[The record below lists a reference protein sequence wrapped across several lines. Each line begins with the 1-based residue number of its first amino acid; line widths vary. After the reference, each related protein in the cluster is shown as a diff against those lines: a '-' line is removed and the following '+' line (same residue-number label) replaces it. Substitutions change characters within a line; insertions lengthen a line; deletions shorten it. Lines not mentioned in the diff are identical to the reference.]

1 MATRMLAAAVVLC
14 AGLGAAQAQDLP
26 ELFTQLGHSGTITS
40 VAFSHDGALLA
51 SGAQDKT
58 IVLWDVEGRR
68 ELRTLTGHADKV
80 TSVAF
85 SPAVDV
91 LASGSEDGTVKLWD
105 TTNGKELPG
114 PVAQRSPVRAVAYA
128 PYGHWLAA
136 SFDNG
141 MVMLWD
147 TANIAVSRSL
157 DGQCGAIKALAFSR
171 DRHTLAAG
179 CDNGRVK
186 LWDVTASD
194 SAPSVLD
201 GHSGAILSV
210 AFADNGFTLVF
221 GSANGT
227 IGEWENVSNP
237 DDLRTIDAYTAKVN
251 AVAISPG
258 DGQMLASG
266 AESDVAY
273 LWRNDDP
280 NSVRLCA
287 DNNPL
292 SSVANGLNS
301 VAFSP
306 DGKMLA
312 GASDEDNTI
321 RLWNTSDLIG
331 SKCVGPMAS
340 LGGNLPKLLS
350 VAMSPDGGTLAT
362 VDIEEKVKLWDVPT
376 GQVTRTLDTDSSAN
390 AAGNDVPRPN
400 VNGVAFS
407 TKGRWLASGGRGDC
421 SDAHSGASRGYTLN
435 LWDLAAGGRL
445 RIFCLGRPVYAV
457 AFSPDEHTLAAAS
470 GDGMV
475 HLWDVTDANRSE
487 LPPLKAKS
495 GAVHSIA
502 FKPDGRL
509 LAAGYA
515 DGTVKIWDLV
525 KTGGEPPSYKGHD
538 GLVWSLAW
546 SRDGTMLVS
555 GGWDREV
562 KLWDMVHFCAPQ
574 ELGRH
579 ETRVS
584 SVAFSPNS
592 SVVASGGEDAIVSL
606 WHITSTLQQCPQER
620 ITAEQRTLRGHVS
633 LISGV
638 AFSDDSRTL
647 ASASFDGSTRLWDVA
662 SGREK
667 VSLDA
672 FNDGSFVAITPEGYY
687 DASAATAE
695 DNINVRVGNRVFPI
709 STYRDDFY
717 KPDLVRRSIAGTSL
731 GGLGLGDIRK
741 VDPKPPY
748 IGLVDP
754 PAVVDDATLTVTLR
768 LREAGGG
775 IGDVLLF
782 VNGTAVPAVA
792 PPSADS
798 AAAATGTITRSY
810 QVQLADGPNT
820 VRAEVFD
827 TAHAHRNMSRI
838 AKITANLPPQ
848 PSGTLHAVVVGIQE
862 FTNPANNLK
871 FSVSDAEL
879 FAATLTK
886 YSAPLFADASDIR
899 LLSTQAQTTR
909 KAVRTALQDLQK
921 IKAGPNDVFVFYAA
935 THGVITNQGKYF
947 LITSDVDS
955 AATMEKQALGADEL
969 AKLLADIPIPNKL
982 VVLDTCRA
990 GAAGDQIQRAV
1001 LDKGVS
1007 VASSANKLA
1016 RDIGVTVLAAATSD
1030 QDALEEYEDNHGLFT
1045 VVVTDGLKGDAYPT
1059 DKKTITSDGL
1069 ASYVKEKVPPLA
1081 KNLYHHE
1088 QYPAGD
1094 SNGLQFAIAKVGDAV
1109 AAPGH
1114 QSPAKSR

>member
-1 MATRMLAAAVVLC
+1 MTPRMLAAAVVLC
-14 AGLGAAQAQDLP
+14 AGLSAAQAQELP
-26 ELFTQLGHSGTITS
+26 ELFAQLGHSGTVTS

-51 SGAQDKT
+51 SGSWDKT

-85 SPAVDV
+85 SPAADI

-147 TANIAVSRSL
+147 TTNIAVSRSF
-157 DGQCGAIKALAFSR
+157 DGQCGAIKAIAFSQ

-179 CDNGRVK
+179 CDNGKVK
-186 LWDVTASD
+186 LWDVTASYN
-194 SAPSVLD
+194 APSVLD

-210 AFADNGFTLVF
+210 AFADNGFTLAF

-227 IGEWENVSNP
+227 VGEWENVSNP
-237 DDLRTIDAYTAKVN
+237 DDRRTIEAYNAKVN

-266 AESDVAY
+266 AESDVAN

-280 NSVRLCA
+280 NSIRLCA
-287 DNNPL
+287 NNNPL

-312 GASDEDNTI
+312 GGSIDDDTI
-321 RLWNTSDLIG
+321 RLWNTSDLTG
-331 SKCVGPMAS
+331 AKCVGPTAS
-340 LGGNLPKLLS
+340 LGGNSPKLLS
-350 VAMSPDGGTLAT
+350 IALSPDGQTLAT

-376 GQVTRTLDTDSSAN
+376 GQVTKTLDADSSVN
-390 AAGNDVPRPN
+390 AADSGVPRPN
-400 VNGVAFS
+400 TNGVVFS
-407 TKGRWLASGGRGDC
+407 TKGRWLASGGRGEC
-421 SDAHSGASRGYTLN
+421 SDSGRGYTVN
-435 LWDLAAGGRL
+435 LWDLAPGGR
-445 RIFCLGRPVYAV
+445 RRTFCLGGPVNAV
-457 AFSPDEHTLAAAS
+457 AFSPDERRLAAAS

-475 HLWDVTDANRSE
+475 YLWDVTDTSQNAPR
-487 LPPLKAKS
+487 PLKADD
-495 GAVHSIA
+495 GPVYSIA
-502 FKPDGRL
+502 FKPDGL
-509 LAAGYA
+509 WLAAGYA
-515 DGTVKIWDLV
+515 KGTVKIWDPV
-525 KTGGEPPSYKGHD
+525 KTDGEPPSYKGHD
-538 GLVWSLAW
+538 GPVWSLAW

-574 ELGRH
+574 ELGKH

-592 SVVASGGEDAIVSL
+592 SLVASGGEDAIISL

-633 LISGV
+633 LVSGV

-647 ASASFDGSTRLWDVA
+647 ASASFDGSALLWDVA

-672 FNDGSFVAITPEGYY
+672 FNDGSSVAITPEGYY

-717 KPDLVRRSIAGTSL
+717 RPDLVRRGIAGTSSL

-748 IGLVDP
+748 IGLIDP
-754 PAVVDDATLTVTLR
+754 PAAVDDATLTVTLR

-792 PPSADS
+792 PPSADN

-827 TAHAHRNMSRI
+827 TAHAHRNMSHI

-848 PSGTLHAVVVGIQE
+848 PSGKLHAVVIGIQE
-862 FTNPANNLK
+862 FMNPANNLK

-886 YSAPLFADASDIR
+886 YSAPLFADASDIT

-909 KAVRTALQDLQK
+909 GAVRTALQALQK

-935 THGVITNQGKYF
+935 THGVITNKGKYF
-947 LITSDVDS
+947 LITSDVAS
-955 AATMEKQALGADEL
+955 AATIEKQALSADEL
-969 AKLLADIPIPNKL
+969 AELLADIPIPNKL

-990 GAAGDQIQRAV
+990 GAAGDQIQRAI

-1007 VASSANKLA
+1007 IASSANKLA

-1045 VVVTDGLKGDAYPT
+1045 VVVTNGLKGDAYPT
-1059 DKKTITSDGL
+1059 DKKTITNDGL
-1069 ASYVKEKVPPLA
+1069 ASYVKETVPPLA
-1081 KNLYHHE
+1081 KNLYHHD

-1094 SNGLQFAIAKVGDAV
+1094 SNGLQFAIAKIGEAAV
-1109 AAPGH
+1109 APARGQ
-1114 QSPAKSR
+1114 QSPAKSP